1 MHIDY
6 QGKDVLIAGK
16 GPTQGLNKTTLTAE
30 TQYLINFTRPS
41 VNFCLNL
48 HYNGSNTSLF
58 VNATKIC
65 QYKAKVSEIKKNP
78 LCLGNISGDFE
89 KTGLNGGVFDFSV
102 DYRAFGTS
110 NIINIHKYL
119 MKKMI

>member
-65 QYKAKVSEIKKNP
+65 QFKAKVSEIKKNP

-89 KTGLNGGVFDFSV
+89 KTGLNGMCSIFLLIIELLVLVILSI
-102 DYRAFGTS
+102 S
-110 NIINIHKYL
+110 INI
-119 MKKMI
+119 